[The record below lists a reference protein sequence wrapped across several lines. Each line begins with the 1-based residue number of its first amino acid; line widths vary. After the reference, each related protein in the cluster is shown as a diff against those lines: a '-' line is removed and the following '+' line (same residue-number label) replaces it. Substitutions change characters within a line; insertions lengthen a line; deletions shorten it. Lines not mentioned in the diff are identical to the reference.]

1 MKHSDQAIEIPLNKT
16 KILVML
22 MSTLAFVII
31 GFWFVIAPPDID
43 NSFWGDPTKLTII
56 GYASILFFGLCAY
69 FFIRKLPDNK
79 PGLVIDDTG
88 VFDNS
93 GGLSAGIILWSDMEE
108 ISVIQIQK
116 QKMIMI
122 YLKNPQEY
130 IDRQTSFLKKKGMQL
145 NYKSYGTPISISST
159 GLKTSFDKLYSEII
173 NKFQQKRNPVQQLNQ
188 N

>member
-1 MKHSDQAIEIPLNKT
+1 MSVSDQTIEIPLNKT
-16 KILVML
+16 RILMML
-22 MSTLAFVII
+22 MGTLVFVII
-31 GFWFVIAPPDID
+31 GFWFVIAPPEID

-88 VFDNS
+88 IFDNS
-93 GGLSAGIILWSDMEE
+93 GGLSAGNILWTDMEE

-145 NYKSYGTPISISST
+145 NYKSYGTPISITST
-159 GLKTSFDKLYSEII
+159 GLKTSFDELYEII
-173 NKFQQKRNPVQQLNQ
+173 TNKFMENKHQIKK
-188 N
+188 